1 MLTIYVVRHGKTEGN
16 RRGVIMGHTD
26 TPLIK
31 SGEKVVL
38 GVAKKLKTVT
48 FNKVYSSDLGR
59 AFITAYIIS
68 KKLGIES
75 KLEKTKE
82 LREIDCGLY
91 TNKTAKEAV
100 EKYRDRIKSK
110 HFVWPGGEGYI
121 QFQKKIIDFIKKLEK
136 KYNNKTVLIVGHSG
150 TIKAIESFFN
160 SSKYKNCFKEKIPHN
175 YIGKFVVDKGKLV
188 SYERIEKGR

>member
-16 RRGVIMGHTD
+16 CKGILMGHTD

-31 SGEKVVL
+31 SGEKVIFNL
-38 GVAKKLKTVT
+38 AKKLKTVT
-48 FNKVYSSDLGR
+48 FDKVYSSDLGR

-75 KLEKTKE
+75 KLKKTKE

-91 TNKTAKEAV
+91 TNKTAKEAT
-100 EKYRDRIKSK
+100 EKYQDHIKSK
-110 HFVWPGGEGYI
+110 HFVWPKGEGYI
-121 QFQKKIIDFIKKLEK
+121 QFQKRIINFIKKLEK
-136 KYNNKTVLIVGHSG
+136 KYNGKTILIVGHSG
-150 TIKAIESFFN
+150 TIKAVECFFN

-175 YIGKFVVDKGKLV
+175 YIGKFVIDKSELI
-188 SYERIEKGR
+188 SYEKIGK